1 MSVLEI
7 DNISMQFGGL
17 MAVSNFSLQ
26 LKPGKIYGLIGP
38 NGAGKTTI
46 FNMITGVYTPTRGDI
61 YFNAEKITGL
71 RPDLITQKGIARTFQ
86 NIRLFNK
93 LSVLDNVL
101 VAQHLHLKSSPWDA
115 VLRLPKYNGEEK
127 KMIERASNL
136 LHSVGL
142 EELANEQ
149 SSGLSYGQQR
159 RLEIAR
165 ALATNP
171 RLLLLDEPAAG
182 MNPSEAGELMEF
194 ISGIRDK
201 FDLTVLLIEHHM
213 QVVMGICEHI
223 SVLDYGVKIAEGN
236 PEQIQNNPKVIEA
249 YLGVGIDA

>member
-1 MSVLEI
+1 
-7 DNISMQFGGL
+7 
-17 MAVSNFSLQ
+17 
-26 LKPGKIYGLIGP
+26 
-38 NGAGKTTI
+38 
-46 FNMITGVYTPTRGDI
+46 
-61 YFNAEKITGL
+61 
-71 RPDLITQKGIARTFQ
+71 
-86 NIRLFNK
+86 
-93 LSVLDNVL
+93 
-101 VAQHLHLKSSPWDA
+101 
-115 VLRLPKYNGEEK
+115 
-127 KMIERASNL
+127 MIERASNL

-165 ALATNP
+165 ALATILGFCCWTN
-171 RLLLLDEPAAG
+171 LPAG
-182 MNPSEAGELMEF
+182 RTLQRRGELMEF
-194 ISGIRDK
+194 ISGIRYK

-249 YLGVGIDA
+249 YLGVEIDA